1 MAWRPPVDLST
12 WARID
17 PVVKRW
23 APALFVPLLRARL
36 RFPRAVI
43 HSENIGVLHG
53 EPLIVAT
60 NHNHYFDWVPV
71 RLPLCL
77 QGRHM
82 CSFTKPRAY
91 ERRFDAWFLNAVGVV
106 PIVSKGYLLSAD
118 LRLQRGRRPDEAEY
132 AALRAIIDGRRSPS
146 QVPDE
151 LRGLLSTPRDVLGL
165 RFEPAVEPYADFM
178 RRLFQRMSAEMLSLA
193 GRALEAGNHFHL
205 MPQGC
210 HSARLTAGRSGVVQI
225 AAAVGRPI
233 VPVGISGMRRVFPDP
248 WKLRSVGGTI
258 TVRYGEPYRVSLPR
272 DHVPFEW
279 ASEQRN
285 AAALQE
291 ATSALMERINA
302 LLDPD
307 CQWSDDPESDA
318 IQGVDRFMR

>member
-1 MAWRPPVDLST
+1 MTWKPPVDLST

-23 APALFVPLLRARL
+23 APAAFVPLLWARL
-36 RFPRAVI
+36 RFPRTVI
-43 HSENIGVLHG
+43 ASENIGVLEG
-53 EPLIVAT
+53 EPMIVAT
-60 NHNHYFDWVPV
+60 SHNHYFDWLPV
-71 RLPLCL
+71 RLPVFYE
-77 QGRHM
+77 GRHL

-91 ERRFDAWFLNAVGVV
+91 ERRLDAWFLHTVGVV
-106 PIVSKGYLLSAD
+106 PMVSKGYLLTAD
-118 LRLQRGRRPDEAEY
+118 FRVQRGRRPEEAEY
-132 AALRAIIDGRRSPS
+132 TALRAVIDGRGGVG
-146 QVPDE
+146 QVPED

-165 RFEPAVEPYADFM
+165 RFDPAEESYAAFM
-178 RRLFQRMSAEMLSLA
+178 RRLFQRMSAEMIALA
-193 GRALEAGNHFHL
+193 SRALDAGNHFHL
-205 MPQGC
+205 MPQGR
-210 HSARLTAGRSGVVQI
+210 HSARLTPGRTGCVQLAAATGRS
-225 AAAVGRPI
+225 I

-258 TVRYGEPYRVSLPR
+258 TVRYGEPFRVSLPR

-285 AAALQE
+285 AAALQD
-291 ATSALMERINA
+291 ATQDLMERING

-307 CQWSDDPESDA
+307 CQWSEDGVSDA